1 MFRKFQ
7 RLAGRIR
14 NSPTALTAFSGYAAM
29 FSIMLAGVFSVP
41 LALRFLSNEEFG
53 LWNVIGQSL
62 GYLLLI
68 DFGVSWSAS
77 RMLIG
82 PLRDGNSRELD
93 SWWTVLVSV
102 LVIQGLLIVGLGFA
116 GRDFFLSFFDISPE
130 LLPEA
135 HLLWSGMIL
144 VNAIQFPF
152 RAYTGILYCQDR
164 WYVMHLTSIL
174 SSWLNLVVFAAL
186 LYAGYRMS
194 AYLVASSL
202 SIACNSILW
211 FLSVRRSGLRLS
223 FRPQLFDHGKLVALF
238 RFSSGM
244 FLLAMAA
251 QITFMSQSI
260 IIGKVLGLG
269 AVAAFV
275 VSSKS
280 FTVVLQLARR
290 AFDAFSPRW
299 MQLFVG
305 NDRETVCRQWQGVMS
320 WLLPATLAGA
330 LGILIFNRSF
340 SVLYGGA
347 SNHVSRLF
355 DLLLATGL
363 LVQVVIFSTAFTFH
377 LSARIRGWCLAGI
390 GDALLQVSLG
400 VILTRWYGS
409 CGLLAGALLGPA
421 LVSLP
426 FLFLRAPAELG
437 MSRSA
442 MFGGVAKQLVVSLL
456 VLGSCYALLV
466 LVPQSSGGWWPSS
479 LEILL
484 GGGVCLACLLWLLR
498 LRNLHQGLKQIEA

>member
-1 MFRKFQ
+1 MIRHIHPLLL
-7 RLAGRIR
+7 RLRS
-14 NSPTALTAFSGYAAM
+14 SPTALTAFSGYAAM
-29 FSIMLAGVFSVP
+29 FSIMVAGVFSVP
-41 LALRFLSNEEFG
+41 LALRFLTNEEFG

-77 RMLIG
+77 RMLVG
-82 PLRDGNSRELD
+82 PLRAGDSRELD

-102 LVIQGLLIVGLGFA
+102 LVLQGLLVVVLGFA
-116 GRDFFLSFFDISPE
+116 CRDFFLGFFEISPE

-135 HLLWSGMIL
+135 HLLWSGMIII
-144 VNAIQFPF
+144 NAIQLPF

-164 WYVMHLTSIL
+164 WYVMHLTSII
-174 SSWLNLVVFAAL
+174 SSWLNLIVFAAL
-186 LYAGYRMS
+186 LYAGHRMA

-202 SIACNSILW
+202 SIACNSFLW
-211 FLSVRRSGLRLS
+211 YFLVRRSGVRLS
-223 FRPQLFDHGKLVALF
+223 YRPQLFDLGKLAVLF
-238 RFSSGM
+238 RYSSGI

-290 AFDAFSPRW
+290 AFDAYSPRW

-305 NDRETVCRQWQGVMS
+305 GDRGIVGRQWQAVMS

-330 LGILIFNRSF
+330 FGILIFNRSF
-340 SVLYGGA
+340 AVLYGGSA
-347 SNHVSRLF
+347 NHESRLF
-355 DLLLATGL
+355 DLLLAAGL

-390 GDALLQVSLG
+390 GDAVVQVSLG
-400 VILTRWYGS
+400 VILTRWFGS
-409 CGLLAGALLGPA
+409 SGLLAGALLGPA
-421 LVSLP
+421 FVSIP
-426 FLFLRAPAELG
+426 FLILRAPAELG
-437 MSRSA
+437 MTRRA
-442 MFGGVAKQLVVSLL
+442 MFGGVGKQLAVSFLALGGCYGLL
-456 VLGSCYALLV
+456 SWASPSVE
-466 LVPQSSGGWWPSS
+466 GWWPTPVELS
-479 LEILL
+479 LGVTL
-484 GGGVCLACLLWLLR
+484 GLVSLVWLLR
-498 LRNLHQGLKQIEA
+498 LRNGSLAVKQLEA

>member
-1 MFRKFQ
+1 MFRLFQ

-77 RMLIG
+77 RMLVG
-82 PLRDGNSRELD
+82 PLREGNTEELD

-102 LVIQGLLIVGLGFA
+102 LVVQGLLIACLGFA

-174 SSWLNLVVFAAL
+174 SSWLNLAVFAAL
-186 LYAGYRMS
+186 LYAGHRMS
-194 AYLVASSL
+194 AYLVASTL
-202 SIACNSILW
+202 SIACNSVLW
-211 FLSVRRSGLRLS
+211 FHSVRRSGLRLS
-223 FRPQLFDHGKLVALF
+223 FRPGLFDSGKLVALF
-238 RFSSGM
+238 RYSSGM
-244 FLLAMAA
+244 FLLAVAA

-290 AFDAFSPRW
+290 AFDAYSPRW

-320 WLLPATLAGA
+320 WLIPAALAGA

-340 SVLYGGA
+340 SLLYGGP

-355 DLLLATGL
+355 DLLIAAGL

-390 GDALLQVSLG
+390 GDALLQVTLG
-400 VILTRWYGS
+400 VILTHWFGS

-426 FLFLRAPAELG
+426 YLILRAPAELG
-437 MSRSA
+437 MSRRD
-442 MFGGVAKQLVVSLL
+442 MFGGLAKQLAVSFL
-456 VLGSCYALLV
+456 VLGACYGLLANA
-466 LVPQSSGGWWPSS
+466 PHSTGGWWPSP
-479 LEILL
+479 LEMLL
-484 GGGVCLACLLWLLR
+484 GGGLGLITLVWLLR
-498 LRNLHQGLKQIEA
+498 LLKAHHLKSPVEA